1 MQESAIN
8 DGAGERLLM
17 AGEEPRHL
25 LRRLRVP
32 LGIGFEFQPSV
43 MDRAFLADAGE
54 HVLQRPAVGGVIEH
68 GTGGDEG
75 KAHACRQ
82 LRNAAM
88 RARSSPR

>member
-1 MQESAIN
+1 
-8 DGAGERLLM
+8 M
-17 AGEEPRHL
+17 AGEEPGHL
-25 LRRLRVP
+25 LRWLQVP

-82 LRNAAM
+82 LRKRGDAGSIVAAIDM
-88 RARSSPR
+88 SRGEIEPRAWS